1 LLSLFGLTG
10 FFLATVA
17 KIEIEAGL
25 ASRSLGLVA
34 FNYPQCT
41 VKMVKSANYA
51 PQNAAVAE

>member
-1 LLSLFGLTG
+1 LLSLLGLTKI
-10 FFLATVA
+10 FLATVA

-25 ASRSLGLVA
+25 AARILGLVA
-34 FNYPQCT
+34 FNYAQCT